1 MKFRW
6 EYLEGLGVLLALYNG
21 RNLPSSFGFAMVVA
35 GAVLVVVGEIGRRR
49 KPAPQPTM
57 A

>member
-21 RNLPSSFGFAMVVA
+21 RSSPSSFGFAMVVA

-49 KPAPQPTM
+49 KSAPQPTM